1 MKFLVI
7 SGSYRS
13 GTTFIYKALNANK
26 NIKLLYQPFI
36 QFFKYIDFEIKKN
49 LKEKNF

>member
-13 GTTFIYKALNANK
+13 GTTFIYKNFKNANK

-36 QFFKYIDFEIKKN
+36 QFFKYIDFEIRKDLKKN
-49 LKEKNF
+49 F